1 LPKKADLQRIYSQFN
16 PQIDAIAS
24 HPGMSYR
31 KAARI
36 IAWFYGGTDE
46 GWRVF
51 LASKKRKKTP
61 PEVIDLLGQIAKS
74 KPSGAKL

>member
-16 PQIDAIAS
+16 PQIDTIAS

-51 LASKKRKKTP
+51 LAGKKRKNTP
-61 PEVIDLLGQIAKS
+61 REVVDLLSQIAKGRQ
-74 KPSGAKL
+74 PGAKS